1 MNGPAV
7 SVIIPA
13 YNAGKTIALTIDSI
27 LAQSQPPLEVLVV
40 DDGSIDDTAAIA
52 EAYPE
57 PVRVIRKPN
66 GGPASARNLGARL
79 AKGEW
84 LAFLDSDDLWL
95 PRKLERQLALAD
107 DPKTAIVHCPAVDS
121 TYHVPDYLDFDA
133 LWRQNLIINS
143 SVLMRRAAF
152 EKLEGFDEDRALISV
167 EDYNMWLRVA
177 AAGWQ
182 IRTCQQKLVRYTRGI
197 GLSSQLER
205 FVKAQVHNVYAI
217 GKKLNLDDEV
227 VRQRVAGVLKDA
239 GRHALFNRDMRAA
252 RSFFRQASETEE
264 SLGSKFGMAI
274 SHLPPAI
281 LNARRWMN
289 NTLEDLWPRRRPV
302 GDSVFIDNDDADLAR
317 RTGDRPVLL
326 VVVDAEEEFD
336 WATVP
341 SPSIRV
347 ESIKSQSHAQKIYAR
362 HNLVPTFAV
371 DYAVASQEQGYRPLR
386 EMLESGECEI
396 GTQLH
401 PWINPPIEE
410 DLTVQNSFPGNLP
423 EPLQFEKLR
432 ILTDTIQQNFRCK
445 PILYRAGRYGAGP
458 ATALHL
464 KQLGYQI
471 DSSVRPFYDMRPFG
485 GPNYGRSPTQP
496 FWCDADRT
504 LLEIPLTVGMLGI
517 GAKYGRAIY
526 PMMSSPLAKQMYLP
540 ALLSRSN
547 LLNRTS
553 ISPEGV
559 PLAEAKELT
568 RHMLQDH
575 PNGVVMLSYH
585 STSLEP
591 GNTPYVRSNADL
603 QIFLRWIEEYIEF
616 FLGQCNGM
624 VSTPAALLAEV
635 QSAPGRSAGARSA
648 TVRSA

>member
-13 YNAGKTIALTIDSI
+13 FNASKTIALTIDSVM
-27 LAQSQPPLEVLVV
+27 AQTLLPLEILIV
-40 DDGSIDDTAAIA
+40 DDGSSDNTVTIA
-52 EAYPE
+52 EAYPA
-57 PVRVIRKPN
+57 PVKVVRKAN
-66 GGPASARNLGARL
+66 GGPASARNLGARM

-95 PRKLERQLALAD
+95 PRKLERQMALAA
-107 DPKTAIVHCPAVDS
+107 DPNIAIVHCPALDS
-121 TYHVPDYLDFDA
+121 NYHVPEYLDFDT
-133 LWRQNLIINS
+133 LWRQNVIINS
-143 SVLMRRAAF
+143 SVVMRRTVF
-152 EKLEGFDEDRALISV
+152 EELGGFDEDRALISV
-167 EDYNMWLRVA
+167 EDYNMWLRTA

-182 IRTCQQKLVRYTRGI
+182 IRACQQRLVSYTRGI

-205 FVKAQVHNVYAI
+205 FVKAQVLNVRAV
-217 GKKLNLDDEV
+217 GKKLNLGDDV
-227 VRQRVAGVLKDA
+227 VRERVAGVLKGA
-239 GRHALFNRDMRAA
+239 GRHALFNRDMQAA
-252 RSFFRQASETEE
+252 RDFFRQASDAQE
-264 SLGSKFGMAI
+264 SLGSRFGVAI

-289 NTLEDLWPRRRPV
+289 NTLEDLLPRRRPLI
-302 GDSVFIDNDDADLAR
+302 DSVFIDSEDAELAR
-317 RTGDRPVLL
+317 RTGDRPILI

-347 ESIKSQSHAQKIYAR
+347 ESIKSQRHAQKIYAR
-362 HNLVPTFAV
+362 HKLVPTFAV
-371 DYAVASQEQGYRPLR
+371 DYAVASQEEGYRPLR

-410 DLTVQNSFPGNLP
+410 DLTVHNSFPGNLP

-445 PILYRAGRYGAGP
+445 PILYRAGRYGAGS

-464 KQLGYQI
+464 KKLGYQI
-471 DSSVRPFYDMRPFG
+471 DSSVRPFYDMRSFG
-485 GPNYGRSPTQP
+485 GPNYSRSPTQP

-517 GAKYGRAIY
+517 GAKYGRSIY
-526 PMMSSPLAKQMYLP
+526 PAMSSPLAKQMYLP

-547 LLNRTS
+547 FLNRTT

-568 RHMLQDH
+568 RLLLQDH

-591 GNTPYVRSNADL
+591 GNTPYVRTDADL
-603 QIFLRWIEEYIEF
+603 ANFLRWIEEYIEF
-616 FLGQCNGM
+616 FIGQCNGA
-624 VSTPAALLAEV
+624 VSTPGALFAELQAAPSQPADLR
-635 QSAPGRSAGARSA
+635 QPK
-648 TVRSA
+648 VRSA